1 MVKLEQEVITLQYKI
16 EMDLCE
22 DYCEMVHSWMK
33 ENGVQSDKD
42 GEDLWY
48 DFFNLQKKSVSPQKR
63 IVHYSKEF
71 ACPSEVELGLKL
83 LVQKFEN
90 GDDVSLHLSKDA
102 TSPSEFDGL
111 LYDWG
116 IYHFHLGET
125 IDHQTGRI
133 ERTGPVLFAKIDN
146 ENVYCINV
154 YSHGKNVQ
162 QPWAKQDLLKI
173 IHNNWPQTIARWKLP
188 DGIELHP
195 GCIAPPSDTQYA
207 SLRKNGIST
216 AIFFDKGIAYI
227 SPGGGYMST
236 GHSQEIVL
244 YCQRVH
250 NTLKLNELYVR
261 DNITSLVRQ
270 IEEITGKSVSRRLRF
285 KLIEIDNVL
294 YVAEMQSN
302 IALFKVEF
310 Q

>member
-1 MVKLEQEVITLQYKI
+1 MITLQYKI

-33 ENGVQSDKD
+33 EHGVQSDKD

-90 GDDVSLHLSKDA
+90 GNDVSLHLSKDA

-173 IHNNWPQTIARWKLP
+173 IHNNWPQTIAKWKLP
-188 DGIELHP
+188 DGIELCP
-195 GCIAPPSDTQYA
+195 ESIALPSDSQYA
-207 SLRKNGIST
+207 FLRRSGIST
-216 AIFFDKGIAYI
+216 AIFVDKGIAYI

-250 NTLKLNELYVR
+250 NTLKHCELHIG
-261 DNITSLVRQ
+261 NSITSLVKQ
-270 IEEITGKSVSRRLRF
+270 IEEITGKPVGRRLHF

-294 YVAEMQSN
+294 YVEEQQSK
-302 IALFKVEF
+302 ITLFKVEC
-310 Q
+310 

>member
-33 ENGVQSDKD
+33 EHGVQSDKD

-173 IHNNWPQTIARWKLP
+173 IHNNWPQTIAKWKLP
-188 DGIELHP
+188 DGIELCP
-195 GCIAPPSDTQYA
+195 ESITLPSDSQYA
-207 SLRKNGIST
+207 FLRRSGIST
-216 AIFFDKGIAYI
+216 AIFVDKGIAYI

-250 NTLKLNELYVR
+250 NTLKHCELHIG
-261 DNITSLVRQ
+261 NSITSLVKQ
-270 IEEITGKSVSRRLRF
+270 IEEITGKPVGRRLHF

-294 YVAEMQSN
+294 YVEEQQSK
-302 IALFKVEF
+302 ITLFKVEC
-310 Q
+310 

>member
-1 MVKLEQEVITLQYKI
+1 MQYKI

-22 DYCEMVHSWMK
+22 DYSEMVQSWMK
-33 ENGVQSDKD
+33 EHGVQSDKS

-48 DFFNLQKKSVSPQKR
+48 DFFNLQKKSVRPQKR
-63 IVHYSKEF
+63 AVHYSKEF
-71 ACPSEVELGLKL
+71 ACPPEVELGLKL
-83 LVQKFEN
+83 LVQKFDN
-90 GDDVSLHLSKDA
+90 GEDVSQHLSKDA
-102 TSPSEFDGL
+102 ASPSEFDGL

-116 IYHFHLGET
+116 IYHFHLGKT

-173 IHNNWPQTIARWKLP
+173 IHNNWPQTIAKWKLP
-188 DGIELHP
+188 DGIELCP
-195 GCIAPPSDTQYA
+195 ESIALPSDSQYA
-207 SLRKNGIST
+207 FLRRSGIST
-216 AIFFDKGIAYI
+216 AIFVDKGIAYI

-250 NTLKLNELYVR
+250 NTLKHCELHIG
-261 DNITSLVRQ
+261 NSITSLVKQ
-270 IEEITGKSVSRRLRF
+270 IEEITGKPVGRRLHF

-294 YVAEMQSN
+294 YVEEQQSK
-302 IALFKVEF
+302 ITLFKVEC
-310 Q
+310 

>member
-1 MVKLEQEVITLQYKI
+1 MITLQYKI

-33 ENGVQSDKD
+33 EHGVQSDKD

-173 IHNNWPQTIARWKLP
+173 IHNNWPQTIAKWKLP
-188 DGIELHP
+188 DGIELCP
-195 GCIAPPSDTQYA
+195 ESITLPSDSQYA
-207 SLRKNGIST
+207 FLRRSGIST
-216 AIFFDKGIAYI
+216 AIFVDKGIAYI

-250 NTLKLNELYVR
+250 NTLKHCELHIG
-261 DNITSLVRQ
+261 NSITSLVKQ
-270 IEEITGKSVSRRLRF
+270 IEEITGKPVGRRLHF

-294 YVAEMQSN
+294 YVEEKQSK
-302 IALFKVEF
+302 ITLFKVEC
-310 Q
+310 

>member
-1 MVKLEQEVITLQYKI
+1 MLQYKI

-22 DYCEMVHSWMK
+22 DYSEMVQSWTK
-33 ENGVQSDKD
+33 EHGVQSDKS
-42 GEDLWY
+42 GEELWY
-48 DFFNLQKKSVSPQKR
+48 DFFNLQKKSVRPQKR
-63 IVHYSKEF
+63 TVHYSKEF

-90 GDDVSLHLSKDA
+90 GEDVSQHLSKDA
-102 TSPSEFDGL
+102 ASPSEFDGL

-116 IYHFHLGET
+116 IYHFHLGKM
-125 IDHQTGRI
+125 IDHHTGRI

-162 QPWAKQDLLKI
+162 QPWTKQDLLKI
-173 IHNNWPQTIARWKLP
+173 IHNNWPQTIAKWKLP
-188 DGIELHP
+188 GGIEMYP
-195 GCIAPPSDTQYA
+195 ESIAPPSDTQYA
-207 SLRKNGIST
+207 SLRRNGIST
-216 AIFFDKGIAYI
+216 AIFVDKGVAYM

-236 GHSQEIVL
+236 GHSQEIVI

-270 IEEITGKSVSRRLRF
+270 IEKITEKPVSRKLSF
-285 KLIEIDNVL
+285 KLIEINNVF
-294 YVAEMQSN
+294 YVAELRSK
-302 IALFKVEF
+302 IALFKVQF

>member
-33 ENGVQSDKD
+33 EHGVQSDKD

-173 IHNNWPQTIARWKLP
+173 IHNNWPQTF
-188 DGIELHP
+188 
-195 GCIAPPSDTQYA
+195 C
-207 SLRKNGIST
+207 N
-216 AIFFDKGIAYI
+216 
-227 SPGGGYMST
+227 
-236 GHSQEIVL
+236 
-244 YCQRVH
+244 
-250 NTLKLNELYVR
+250 
-261 DNITSLVRQ
+261 
-270 IEEITGKSVSRRLRF
+270 
-285 KLIEIDNVL
+285 
-294 YVAEMQSN
+294 
-302 IALFKVEF
+302 F
-310 Q
+310 QP